1 MQICFSESISQG
13 TRPKTVGA
21 RIGPRNQTQNEV
33 LELYHP
39 SVSNK
44 DLIYD
49 GMWLLILC
57 YCAVIKTFIGHVLGY
72 VPVERDTQA
81 GAMAQVFQ
89 GHREVGIIRKMR
101 LDEAIN
107 G

>member
-1 MQICFSESISQG
+1 MQICFSESVSQG

-21 RIGPRNQTQNEV
+21 KIGPRNQTQNEV

-49 GMWLLILC
+49 GMWLLIRC
-57 YCAVIKTFIGHVLGY
+57 YCAVIKTFIGHVLGLY
-72 VPVERDTQA
+72 TSGKRYTS
-81 GAMAQVFQ
+81 
-89 GHREVGIIRKMR
+89 RC
-101 LDEAIN
+101 N
-107 G
+107 GSGVSGT